1 MSVTPDS
8 LALPHP
14 GLGDGQCVTVSI
26 GLSLDVKN
34 GDEAGFLAL
43 VRQADDALYRAKE
56 EGAQSLRRP
65 LDTID
70 HDFEYTAGL
79 AQRMNNPSLVQLC
92 EAAQLL

>member
-26 GLSLDVKN
+26 GRSLDVGN

-56 EGAQSLRRP
+56 GGRNR
-65 LDTID
+65 
-70 HDFEYTAGL
+70 Y
-79 AQRMNNPSLVQLC
+79 
-92 EAAQLL
+92 AAPWIPATMILNTQPVWRSV